1 MTPTAAFD
9 PGRTKLIYGWA
20 ADRYL
25 RSLPLEH
32 FMEATNHARQR
43 EITLESFALVR
54 AARPDVQVFNE
65 LLVQYPRVGEDPDK
79 PGQVVPD
86 NFVVIHSEPID
97 ADTSFIL
104 PLQPVGPFLV
114 LDYVSK
120 NSRRKDY
127 EDNHQKYE
135 HELKVPYY
143 LLFYPDNEEL
153 SVFRMVGGKFTTL
166 LPNESGRLAIPELEI
181 EAGLL
186 DGWVR
191 YWFRG
196 ELLPL
201 PGELLRQ
208 LNAARVELSTAQNEL
223 STTRVELTSTRV
235 ELTSTRDQLTAEQ
248 AARVAV
254 EAELARLREELAKA
268 KGESA

>member
-32 FMEATNHARQR
+32 FAEATNHARQR

-86 NFVVIHSEPID
+86 NFVVIHPVPIN

-114 LDYVSK
+114 LEYVSK

-127 EDNHQKYE
+127 EDNYQKYE

-201 PGELLRQ
+201 PDELLRQ
-208 LNAARVELSTAQNEL
+208 LNAVQNELSTAQAEL
-223 STTRVELTSTRV
+223 STAQVELTTTRVE
-235 ELTSTRDQLTAEQ
+235 LTAEQ
-248 AARVAV
+248 AARAAV

-268 KGESA
+268 RGESA